1 MTGILPETIAVYL
14 IRQRMKNIL
23 VIGGTG
29 QIGSELTMKL
39 RGIYGDGHVVCG
51 YIPNAAPKGKLLE
64 SGPAEIVDITDAQ
77 QIADVVKKHDIDS
90 IYNLAALLSAV
101 AEARPQLACGRCAPC
116 LRGQYNVCENL
127 RVQAFQADGAAQD
140 YFIVP
145 EDRLVRLPE
154 TFSLEYGAMIEPAAV
169 GAHAT
174 SRAGDLTGKNVVVSG
189 AGTIGNLVAQF
200 ALARGARKVLITDVS
215 DYRLETARKCGIT
228 ETLNVAKT
236 PLKEGLRTV
245 FGDEGFQVGFE
256 VAGVESSI
264 RSLMEC
270 VEKGSTI
277 VVVAVFAKDP
287 ALSMFFLGEHELIL
301 VGTMMYRHEDY
312 LTAVEEITSGKVS
325 LAPLVTNRFAF
336 GEYNEAYRFIAE
348 NQEKCMKVIIDLE
361 K

>member
-1 MTGILPETIAVYL
+1 MRQAVLTAPERIEFREVPDLTAAQLGEDEIL
-14 IRQRMKNIL
+14 IRIKK
-23 VIGGTG
+23 IG
-29 QIGSELTMKL
+29 ICGSEIHSYHGEHPATFYPVVQGHEYS
-39 RGIYGDGHVVCG
+39 GIVTAVGSKVTRCKPGDKV
-51 YIPNAAPKGKLLE
+51 
-64 SGPAEIVDITDAQ
+64 T
-77 QIADVVKKHDIDS
+77 
-90 IYNLAALLSAV
+90 
-101 AEARPQLACGRCAPC
+101 ARPQLTCGQCAPC
-116 LRGQYNVCENL
+116 RRGQYNVCENL

-145 EDRLVRLPE
+145 EERLVKLPE

-200 ALARGARKVLITDVS
+200 ALTRGARRVLITDVS
-215 DYRLETARKCGIT
+215 DYRLETARRCD
-228 ETLNVAKT
+228 TLNVAKT
-236 PLKEGLRTV
+236 PLKEGMKAV

-264 RSLMEC
+264 RPLMEC
-270 VEKGSTI
+270 AEKGGTI

-301 VGTMMYRHEDY
+301 AGTMMYRHEDY
-312 LTAVEEITSGKVS
+312 LTAVGEIASGKVT
-325 LAPLVTNRFAF
+325 LAPLVTDRFAF
-336 GEYNEAYRFIAE
+336 EQYDEAYRFIAR

-361 K
+361 Q